1 MMGNHI
7 PPSQKRKNWSLILSV
22 FGVAMLFTMSV
33 FCILFW
39 PEVLGPKV
47 GHVKA
52 FGSIIFNICVRGD
65 NQLLYDY
72 RALLESKGLLN
83 KLDSFLVIWL
93 LFSLIISM
101 ILTIIITWGKNTFKV
116 DRQIK
121 GGKLVSIG
129 YLAFISTLLK
139 KHYAYLFIH
148 PRKTFTK
155 RDAIGNV
162 FVFGSQG
169 SGKSTFIKY
178 ILEQLFTV
186 TKSKV
191 VIFDEK
197 REFIEIYF
205 EKVKAV
211 IMAPWDLRGK
221 VWDIGHDLNSI
232 EKIKQ
237 FASQT
242 IPEQEK
248 SRVWA
253 DGSREILVGLMQT
266 CAQTNGLSWQ
276 NLSLLLS
283 EEPQTWLIDFELY
296 YPPASNFVR
305 GDGATVASFVS
316 TLSAATNWIHSIAK
330 YSDGKTNS
338 LFSFDHWLNDQSSEI
353 DRIIIPSH
361 PEYESIAAP
370 MCNAILAF
378 IEGNVLS
385 RENDEDN
392 DVWLV
397 LDELGSLPVN
407 NSLQRWLSLGRAK
420 GAKTIAGAQSTS
432 QLSDIYGDKQSETI
446 LNLFTNH
453 IVFKCGS
460 VGSTSETA
468 AKSLGD
474 IIIERPTKSVLQDGK
489 VNYTWNKITEPLIAK
504 SDVTGL
510 DITTKGVTGFLKMA
524 SGNDVYKLT
533 WPFVSSKIIAKPFI
547 PNVFPENNTTSE
559 NHKFGRVGSRSKC

>member
-1 MMGNHI
+1 MMGNYI
-7 PPSQKRKNWSLILSV
+7 PPSQKRKNWALILSV
-22 FGVAMLFTMSV
+22 FGISMLLTLFV
-33 FCILFW
+33 FCVLFW
-39 PEVLGPKV
+39 PEILGPKI

-52 FGSIIFNICVRGD
+52 FGSIIFNICIKGD
-65 NQLLYDY
+65 NQLLYNY
-72 RALLESKGLLN
+72 RSLLENEGLLN
-83 KLDSFLVIWL
+83 ELDSFLIFWL
-93 LFSLIISM
+93 LFSFSISM
-101 ILTIIITWGKNTFKV
+101 MLTIIITWGKRTFTI

-129 YLAFISTLLK
+129 YLAFISSLLK
-139 KHYAYLFIH
+139 KHHTYLFIH
-148 PRKTFTK
+148 PNKIFTK

-169 SGKSTFIKY
+169 AGKSTFIKY
-178 ILEQLFTV
+178 LLDQLFMV

-205 EKVKAV
+205 EKLKA
-211 IMAPWDLRGK
+211 ILMAPWDLRGK
-221 VWDIGHDLNSI
+221 IWDIGHDLNSI
-232 EKIKQ
+232 EKFKQ

-248 SRVWA
+248 SRIWS
-253 DGSREILVGLMQT
+253 DGSREILVGLMQI
-266 CAQTNGLSWQ
+266 CAKTNGLSWK

-305 GDGATVASFVS
+305 GEGVTVASFVS
-316 TLSAATNWIHSIAK
+316 TLSASTNWIHSIAR
-330 YSDGKTNS
+330 YSGGKNNS
-338 LFSFDHWLNDQSSEI
+338 LFSFDRWLNDKTSEI

-361 PEYESIAAP
+361 PEYESVAAP

-407 NSLQRWLSLGRAK
+407 KSLQRWLSLGRAK

-432 QLSDIYGDKQSETI
+432 QLSDVYGDKQSETI

-474 IIIERPTKSVLQDGK
+474 ITLERPTKSVLQDGK
-489 VNYTWNKITEPLIAK
+489 VDYTWNKITEPLIAK

-510 DITTKGVTGFLKMA
+510 DITTKGVVGFLKMA
-524 SGNDVYKLT
+524 SGNDVYKFT
-533 WPFVSSKIIAKPFI
+533 WPFNRSKVIAQSFI
-547 PNVFPENNTTSE
+547 PNVPTDNNTTE
-559 NHKFGRVGSRSKC
+559 KKHKFGRVGSRNKC

>member
-1 MMGNHI
+1 MKTNI
-7 PPSQKRKNWSLILSV
+7 PPSQKRKNWSLIFSV
-22 FGVAMLFTMSV
+22 FGILLLLALFM
-33 FCILFW
+33 FGNLFW
-39 PEVLGPKV
+39 PEILGPKT
-47 GHVKA
+47 GHVRA
-52 FGSIIFNICVRGD
+52 FSSIIFDICIRGD
-65 NQLLYDY
+65 NQLFYDY
-72 RALLESKGLLN
+72 RALLENKGVLN
-83 KLDSFLVIWL
+83 ELDSFLFVWL
-93 LFSLIISM
+93 LLSFSTSM
-101 ILTIIITWGKNTFKV
+101 ILTIIITWKKGSYTV

-121 GGKLVSIG
+121 GGRLVSIG
-129 YLAFISTLLK
+129 YLGLILTLLK
-139 KHYAYLFIH
+139 KHHAYLLIH
-148 PRKTFTK
+148 PSKIFTK

-178 ILEQLFTV
+178 VLDQLFMV
-186 TKSKV
+186 AESKV

-205 EKVKAV
+205 EKSKA
-211 IMAPWDLRGK
+211 ILMAPWDLRGK
-221 VWDIGHDLNSI
+221 IWDIGHDLNSI
-232 EKIKQ
+232 EKFKK

-248 SRVWA
+248 SRIWA
-253 DGSREILVGLMQT
+253 DGSREILVGLMET

-283 EEPQTWLIDFELY
+283 EEPQTWLIDFELH

-305 GDGATVASFVS
+305 GEGVTVASFVS
-316 TLSAATNWIHSIAK
+316 TLSASTNWIHSIAR

-338 LFSFDHWLNDQSSEI
+338 LFSFDRWLNDKSSEI

-361 PEYESIAAP
+361 PEYESVAAP

-385 RENDEDN
+385 RENNEDN

-407 NSLQRWLSLGRAK
+407 KSLQRWLSLGRAK

-474 IIIERPTKSVLQDGK
+474 ITLERPTKSVLQDGK
-489 VNYTWNKITEPLIAK
+489 VDYTWNKITEPLIAK

-510 DITTKGVTGFLKMA
+510 NITAKGVVGFLKMA

-533 WPFVSSKIIAKPFI
+533 WPFNISKIIAKPFI
-547 PNVFPENNTTSE
+547 PNVPTEINTTDTK
-559 NHKFGRVGSRSKC
+559 HKFGRIGSRSKY